1 MISMQSYLQ
10 SFNILSPTE
19 IDAFVA
25 SAVPRTL
32 KKGEFFITE
41 NNICKEVAFI
51 KSGILRS
58 YYTSACAEEYTYCLT
73 FPNQFMT
80 AYSSLITS
88 NATAE
93 NIQAMSDVDLLI
105 IKKEVIDGLAASGIN
120 GLKLLKTIAEQ
131 QYLHLEK
138 RVFMYQKD
146 AAKARYLELFKS
158 HPDYIKQVPV
168 KYLASFLAITPRHLS
183 RLRREII
190 QGHLSAFCVK
200 DQS

>member
-1 MISMQSYLQ
+1 MISMQTYLQ
-10 SFNILSPTE
+10 SFNILTQAE
-19 IDAFVA
+19 IEIFVA
-25 SAVPRTL
+25 DASPRRL

-41 NNICKEVAFI
+41 NKICKEVAFI

-58 YYTSACAEEYTYCLT
+58 YYTSANAEEYTYCLT

-80 AYSSLITS
+80 AYSSLITGS
-88 NATAE
+88 PTAE

-105 IKKEVIDGLAASGIN
+105 IKKEVIDTLAASSIN

-146 AAKARYLELFKS
+146 AAKARYLEIFKN

-168 KYLASFLAITPRHLS
+168 KYLASFLGITPRHLS
-183 RLRREII
+183 RLRKEIT
-190 QGHLSAFCVK
+190 
-200 DQS
+200 

>member
-1 MISMQSYLQ
+1 MQAYLQ
-10 SFNILSPTE
+10 SFNILSADE
-19 IDAFVA
+19 IEIFVKNA
-25 SAVPRTL
+25 RPRLL

-41 NNICKEVAFI
+41 NQICKEVAFI

-58 YYTSACAEEYTYCLT
+58 YYTSASAEEYTYCLT

-80 AYSSLITS
+80 AYSSLITGGP
-88 NATAE
+88 TVE

-105 IKKEVIDGLAASGIN
+105 VGKEVIDDLAASSIN
-120 GLKLLKTIAEQ
+120 GLRLLKTIAEQ

-146 AAKARYLELFKS
+146 AAKERYLELFKS
-158 HPDYIKQVPV
+158 HPDYIKQIPV

-183 RLRREII
+183 RLRRDII
-190 QGHLSAFCVK
+190 
-200 DQS
+200 

>member
-1 MISMQSYLQ
+1 MQNYLQ
-10 SFNILSPTE
+10 SFNILLPSE
-19 IDAFVA
+19 IDAFVVNA
-25 SAVPRTL
+25 TPRKL

-41 NNICKEVAFI
+41 HHICREIAFI

-58 YYTSACAEEYTYCLT
+58 YYTSANAEEYTYCLT

-80 AYSSLITS
+80 AYSSLITG
-88 NATAE
+88 NPTVE
-93 NIQAMSDVDLLI
+93 NIQAMSDVDLMI
-105 IKKEVIDGLAASGIN
+105 IKKEVVDDLADSSIN

-138 RVFMYQKD
+138 RIFMYQKD
-146 AAKARYLELFKS
+146 AAKERYLELFKS
-158 HPDYIKQVPV
+158 YPDYIKQIPV

-190 QGHLSAFCVK
+190 
-200 DQS
+200 

>member
-1 MISMQSYLQ
+1 MQTYLK
-10 SFNILSPTE
+10 SFNILTPTE
-19 IDAFVA
+19 IDEFVA
-25 SAVPRTL
+25 SAVPRAL

-41 NNICKEVAFI
+41 NSICKEVAFI

-58 YYTSACAEEYTYCLT
+58 YYTSANAEEYTYCLT
-73 FPNQFMT
+73 FPNQFMS
-80 AYSSLITS
+80 AYSSLITG
-88 NATAE
+88 NPTVE

-105 IKKEVIDGLAASGIN
+105 IKKDVIDGLAESSIN

-146 AAKARYLELFKS
+146 AAKARYLELFKNY
-158 HPDYIKQVPV
+158 PNYIKQIPI

-190 QGHLSAFCVK
+190 
-200 DQS
+200 

>member
-1 MISMQSYLQ
+1 MQAYLQ
-10 SFNILSPTE
+10 SFNLLSPTE
-19 IDAFVA
+19 IETFMVNAR
-25 SAVPRTL
+25 PRTL

-41 NNICKEVAFI
+41 NKICREVAFI

-58 YYTSACAEEYTYCLT
+58 FYTSASAEEYTYCLT

-80 AYSSLITS
+80 AYSSLITG
-88 NATAE
+88 NPTVE

-105 IKKEVIDGLAASGIN
+105 IKKEVVDGLAESSIN

-158 HPDYIKQVPV
+158 YPDYIKRIPV

-183 RLRREII
+183 RLRKEII
-190 QGHLSAFCVK
+190 
-200 DQS
+200 

>member
-1 MISMQSYLQ
+1 MQTYLQ
-10 SFNILSPTE
+10 SFNILSPAE
-19 IDAFVA
+19 IDVFTAIA
-25 SAVPRTL
+25 TPRTL

-41 NNICKEVAFI
+41 HHTCKEVAFI

-58 YYTSACAEEYTYCLT
+58 YYTAANAEEYTYCLT

-80 AYSSLITS
+80 AYSSLITG
-88 NATAE
+88 NPTVE

-105 IKKEVIDGLAASGIN
+105 IKKEVIDDLADSSIN

-158 HPDYIKQVPV
+158 HPDYIKQIPV

-183 RLRREII
+183 RLRKEII
-190 QGHLSAFCVK
+190 
-200 DQS
+200 

>member
-1 MISMQSYLQ
+1 MQTYLQ
-10 SFNILSPTE
+10 SFNLLSVAE
-19 IDAFVA
+19 IDAFMA
-25 SAVPRTL
+25 EAIPRKL

-41 NNICKEVAFI
+41 SKVCKEVAFV

-58 YYTSACAEEYTYCLT
+58 YYTSASGAEYTYCLT
-73 FPNQFMT
+73 FPRQFMT
-80 AYSSLITS
+80 AYSSLITG
-88 NATAE
+88 NATVE
-93 NIQAMSDVDLLI
+93 NIQAMSDVDLLV
-105 IKKEVIDGLAASGIN
+105 IKKELVDRFAESSIN

-158 HPDYIKQVPV
+158 YPDYIKQIPV

-183 RLRREII
+183 RLRKEII
-190 QGHLSAFCVK
+190 
-200 DQS
+200 

>member
-1 MISMQSYLQ
+1 MQSYLQ
-10 SFNILSPTE
+10 SFNILSPAE
-19 IDAFVA
+19 IDTFMA
-25 SAVPRTL
+25 SATQRTL

-41 NNICKEVAFI
+41 AKVCKEVAFI

-58 YYTSACAEEYTYCLT
+58 YYTSASAEEYTYCLT

-80 AYSSLITS
+80 AYSSLITG
-88 NATAE
+88 NPTVE
-93 NIQAMSDVDLLI
+93 NIQAMSAVDLLI
-105 IKKEVIDGLAASGIN
+105 IKKEVVDGLAESSIN
-120 GLKLLKTIAEQ
+120 GLRLLKTIAEQ

-158 HPDYIKQVPV
+158 YPDYIKQIPV

-190 QGHLSAFCVK
+190 
-200 DQS
+200 